1 MVFLGLPAKK
11 YVSKTA
17 QMASSSLLQGGTGA
31 GSILGGIGNGVSNA
45 YNGIV
50 GSGGLNGLYTSMT
63 GANPIIADTG
73 QAAQT
78 ASNLYGSAYDPL
90 AGWSM

>member
-1 MVFLGLPAKK
+1 MKK
-11 YVSKTA
+11 VYEDGAPTNSA
-17 QMASSSLLQGGTGA
+17 GA
-31 GSILGGIGNGVSNA
+31 GGVAGIGVGPNGEPGVSPRHQPKKNRS
-45 YNGIV
+45 V
-50 GSGGLNGLYTSMT
+50 P
-63 GANPIIADTG
+63 NPIIADTG